1 MTDIKTLI
9 KNLHPLEIK
18 VLLRYGQDDELTSER
33 LQKDLN
39 YKEGHAN
46 QAFSW
51 LSGKNLLKEVSRTPH
66 VYYELTD
73 FGRAVAD
80 KGMAEPRIVAYLKDN
95 GAKTMQEI
103 ASALGLENKDVGSA
117 FGNLKKEGVLSM
129 GEGGKASYTGAPLPE
144 RLTIADSLIKRAVEK
159 NSPLEATELSDREKE
174 VMAGLTKKRGISET
188 PFKTIERETVVSKLV
203 GEFARVAAELKAAG
217 ISGNE
222 YGEVTPDLLAS
233 GNWRREYRCSCPRGR
248 TRHSGYR
255 RMPSPGSVRR
265 GRNCR
270 CPHNRRSS

>member
-9 KNLHPLEIK
+9 KNLQPLEIK

-51 LSGKNLLKEVSRTPH
+51 LSGKNLLKEVSRIPH

-80 KGMAEPRIVAYLKDN
+80 KGMAEPRIIAYLKDN

-117 FGNLKKEGVLSM
+117 FGSLKKEGVLSM
-129 GEGGKASYTGAPLPE
+129 GEGG
-144 RLTIADSLIKRAVEK
+144 
-159 NSPLEATELSDREKE
+159 
-174 VMAGLTKKRGISET
+174 
-188 PFKTIERETVVSKLV
+188 
-203 GEFARVAAELKAAG
+203 
-217 ISGNE
+217 
-222 YGEVTPDLLAS
+222 
-233 GNWRREYRCSCPRGR
+233 
-248 TRHSGYR
+248 
-255 RMPSPGSVRR
+255 
-265 GRNCR
+265 
-270 CPHNRRSS
+270 